1 MKLRLKD
8 LENNIKKEI
17 QLIQSESEKT
27 TDAKIYIQ
35 LDQKLNAL

>member
-1 MKLRLKD
+1 MKLHLKD

-35 LDQKLNAL
+35 LD